1 MLTMI
6 IGVVLNLLGI
16 LALWSSFTSSYY
28 MDPALQDVFY
38 LALGLWGISVVGALL
53 CLSPVTR
60 RAGSTLVSIGSLIFF
75 PLGLIAMIGARKML
89 NEQKRSQKSDHHG
102 AHHSNG
108 YSDLV

>member
-1 MLTMI
+1 MITMM

-16 LALWSSFTSSYY
+16 LTLWSSFTSSYY

-38 LALGLWGISVVGALL
+38 LALGLWGVSVVGAVL
-53 CLSPVTR
+53 CLVPATR
-60 RAGSTLVSIGSLIFF
+60 RIGSTLVSIGSLIFF

-89 NEQKRSQKSDHHG
+89 LEQKSREKTDREPP
-102 AHHSNG
+102 HSTG